1 MLALQ
6 VISLFKNIFEQVGL
20 DVYLKP
26 YRVVATAP
34 GVKKFLNLK
43 IFYLRELSPVNRIPD
58 HCYVHCL
65 RRKVISSPILRPND
79 ENFIST
85 FAYNSF
91 DHFLSQN
98 GVIECV
104 PDSKSRDQ
112 LGRQTEVDLYE
123 YYQKT
128 YGDESTSAFQQV
140 WISNFFCLLLLF
152 LLLLLL
158 LLLLFGSLLFGS
170 LLFGSLLVH
179 YLAAILFSP
188 FLAPT
193 LFLANTT
200 LSDLGISFSI

>member
-34 GVKKFLNLK
+34 GVKKILELK
-43 IFYLRELSPVNRIPD
+43 IFYLGELSPVNRILD

-65 RRKVISSPILRPND
+65 RRKVISSHILRSND

-140 WISNFFCLLLLF
+140 WISNFFCC

-158 LLLLFGSLLFGS
+158 LLLGS

-193 LFLANTT
+193 LFLANST

>member
-34 GVKKFLNLK
+34 GVKKILELK
-43 IFYLRELSPVNRIPD
+43 IFYLGELSPVNRILD

-65 RRKVISSPILRPND
+65 RRKVISSHILRSND

-140 WISNFFCLLLLF
+140 WISNFFCC

-158 LLLLFGSLLFGS
+158 LLLGS

>member
-1 MLALQ
+1 M
-6 VISLFKNIFEQVGL
+6 
-20 DVYLKP
+20 
-26 YRVVATAP
+26 
-34 GVKKFLNLK
+34 NLK
-43 IFYLRELSPVNRIPD
+43 IFYLGELSPVNRIPD

-65 RRKVISSPILRPND
+65 RRKVISSPILRSND

-140 WISNFFCLLLLF
+140 WISNFFCLLLL
-152 LLLLLL
+152 
-158 LLLLFGSLLFGS
+158 LLFGS

>member
-43 IFYLRELSPVNRIPD
+43 IFYLGELSPINRIPD

-65 RRKVISSPILRPND
+65 RRKVIGSPILRSND
-79 ENFIST
+79 ETSILT

-140 WISNFFCLLLLF
+140 WISNFFCLLLL
-152 LLLLLL
+152 
-158 LLLLFGSLLFGS
+158 LLFGS

>member
-43 IFYLRELSPVNRIPD
+43 IFYLGELSPVNRIPD

-79 ENFIST
+79 ENLIST

-140 WISNFFCLLLLF
+140 WISNFFCLLLL
-152 LLLLLL
+152 
-158 LLLLFGSLLFGS
+158 LLFGS

-200 LSDLGISFSI
+200 LSDLGISFSIWIVSLFRWLVRVCR

>member
-65 RRKVISSPILRPND
+65 RRKVISSPILRSND

-140 WISNFFCLLLLF
+140 WISNFFCLLLL
-152 LLLLLL
+152 
-158 LLLLFGSLLFGS
+158 LLFGS

>member
-65 RRKVISSPILRPND
+65 RRKVISSPILRSND

-140 WISNFFCLLLLF
+140 WISNFFCLLLL
-152 LLLLLL
+152 
-158 LLLLFGSLLFGS
+158 LLFGSLLFGS

>member
-43 IFYLRELSPVNRIPD
+43 IFYLGELSPVNRIPD

-140 WISNFFCLLLLF
+140 WISNFFCLLLL
-152 LLLLLL
+152 
-158 LLLLFGSLLFGS
+158 LLFGS

-193 LFLANTT
+193 LFLANST

>member
-43 IFYLRELSPVNRIPD
+43 IFYLGELSPVNRIPD

-65 RRKVISSPILRPND
+65 RRKVISSPVLRPND

-140 WISNFFCLLLLF
+140 WISNFFCLLLL
-152 LLLLLL
+152 
-158 LLLLFGSLLFGS
+158 LLFGS

>member
-43 IFYLRELSPVNRIPD
+43 IFYLGELSPVNRIPD

-85 FAYNSF
+85 FAYNS
-91 DHFLSQN
+91 L
-98 GVIECV
+98 I
-104 PDSKSRDQ
+104 
-112 LGRQTEVDLYE
+112 
-123 YYQKT
+123 
-128 YGDESTSAFQQV
+128 
-140 WISNFFCLLLLF
+140 IFCLRMVLLNVYQTPSHVTNLAVKPRWTCTSIIRRRMVMKARQLF
-152 LLLLLL
+152 NRSGYLTS
-158 LLLLFGSLLFGS
+158 FVYYYYSY
-170 LLFGSLLVH
+170 LVH
-179 YLAAILFSP
+179 Y
-188 FLAPT
+188 
-193 LFLANTT
+193 
-200 LSDLGISFSI
+200 

>member
-43 IFYLRELSPVNRIPD
+43 IFYLGELSPVNRIPD

-65 RRKVISSPILRPND
+65 RRKVISSPILRSND

-140 WISNFFCLLLLF
+140 WISNFFCLLLL
-152 LLLLLL
+152 
-158 LLLLFGSLLFGS
+158 LLFGS

-200 LSDLGISFSI
+200 LSDLGISFSL

>member
-43 IFYLRELSPVNRIPD
+43 IFYLGELSPVNRIPD

-140 WISNFFCLLLLF
+140 WISNFFCLLLL
-152 LLLLLL
+152 
-158 LLLLFGSLLFGS
+158 LLFGS

-193 LFLANTT
+193 LFLANTN

>member
-65 RRKVISSPILRPND
+65 RRKVISSPILRSND

-158 LLLLFGSLLFGS
+158 LLLLLFGS

>member
-34 GVKKFLNLK
+34 GVKTFLNLK
-43 IFYLRELSPVNRIPD
+43 IFYLGELSPVNRIPD

-65 RRKVISSPILRPND
+65 RRKVISSPILRSND

-91 DHFLSQN
+91 DRFLSQN

-140 WISNFFCLLLLF
+140 WISNFFCLLLL
-152 LLLLLL
+152 LL
-158 LLLLFGSLLFGS
+158 LLFGS

>member
-43 IFYLRELSPVNRIPD
+43 IFYLGELSPVNRIPD

-85 FAYNSF
+85 LAYNSF

-140 WISNFFCLLLLF
+140 WISNFFCLLLL
-152 LLLLLL
+152 
-158 LLLLFGSLLFGS
+158 LLFGS

-193 LFLANTT
+193 LFLANST

>member
-43 IFYLRELSPVNRIPD
+43 IFYLGELSPVNRIPD

-140 WISNFFCLLLLF
+140 WISNFFCLLLL
-152 LLLLLL
+152 
-158 LLLLFGSLLFGS
+158 LLFGS

>member
-65 RRKVISSPILRPND
+65 RRKVISSPILRSND

-140 WISNFFCLLLLF
+140 WISNFFRLLLL
-152 LLLLLL
+152 
-158 LLLLFGSLLFGS
+158 LLFGS

-200 LSDLGISFSI
+200 LSDLGIFFSI

>member
-43 IFYLRELSPVNRIPD
+43 IFYLGELSPVNRIPD

-65 RRKVISSPILRPND
+65 RRKVISSPILRSND

-140 WISNFFCLLLLF
+140 WISNFFCLLLL
-152 LLLLLL
+152 
-158 LLLLFGSLLFGS
+158 LLFGS

>member
-34 GVKKFLNLK
+34 GVKKILELK
-43 IFYLRELSPVNRIPD
+43 IFYLGELSPVNRILD

-65 RRKVISSPILRPND
+65 RRKVISSHILRSND

-140 WISNFFCLLLLF
+140 WISNFFCLLLL
-152 LLLLLL
+152 LLL

-200 LSDLGISFSI
+200 LSDLGISFSV